1 MKTYNTFKNQV
12 KNINTENDLKDA
24 HIAICKA
31 CSANQITWEQF
42 MKLRDMMGV
51 KRAEKGFSWGKGI

>member
-12 KNINTENDLKDA
+12 KNIKTENDLKDA

-42 MKLRDMMGV
+42 MKLRDMMSA
-51 KRAEKGFSWGKGI
+51 KRAEK